1 MSTKESHLVKN
12 YVGNEFSKRNDSK
25 ETKWLPSV
33 LAIMADLMD
42 VHSALSNEEE
52 CRAVVVECGR
62 TQCEW
67 YDECAR
73 KRRQLYVYNENHKY
87 IFRPANQLPNELRIN
102 NKHKK
107 SKVEESVSEVE
118 AHMARMKGE
127 VIYEHF
133 KRGHWAECPCTIED
147 YKAVMA
153 SIFFFCPDILWCAI
167 SEEMSYAQKRVDSS
181 ITQPI
186 TKSLE
191 FYILLDKIAKEYGTE
206 VHKRRN
212 IEEAIVKIH
221 NQHSIPEI
229 EEMTIKNEG
238 NKSANIDRI
247 LRILDAGCEGINFI
261 CRKMSAS
268 TWDKKLA
275 FNVMGRENYEYL
287 SEKSKTVF

>member
-12 YVGNEFSKRNDSK
+12 YVGKEFSKRNDSK
-25 ETKWLPSV
+25 QTKWLPSV

-42 VHSALSNEEE
+42 VHSTSGDEEE
-52 CRAVVVECGR
+52 CRAVVVECRR

-67 YDECAR
+67 YDECVR
-73 KRRQLYVYNENHKY
+73 KRRQFYVYDENQKC
-87 IFRPANQLPNELRIN
+87 IFNRADQLPDELRIN
-102 NKHKK
+102 NKYKK
-107 SKVEESVSEVE
+107 SKEKENVSEIE
-118 AHMARMKGE
+118 AHMVRMKGE
-127 VIYEHF
+127 VVYTHY
-133 KRGHWAECPCTIED
+133 KRGHWVECPCTIED

-167 SEEMSYAQKRVDSS
+167 SEEMSHAQKGVDRS

-186 TKSLE
+186 IRSLE
-191 FYILLDKIAKEYGTE
+191 FYILLDKIEKEYGTKD
-206 VHKRRN
+206 HKRKN
-212 IEEAIVKIH
+212 IEEAIVKIN
-221 NQHSIPEI
+221 NQHSIPEV
-229 EEMTIKNEG
+229 EEVAIKNEG

-261 CRKMSAS
+261 CRKMIAS

-275 FNVMGRENYEYL
+275 FKVMGRENYEYL